1 MKTDLSFHGTIA
13 GMIMA
18 LATIADLELAII
30 HVEAPYLVLMLGV
43 IVAFALGGALSAA
56 LSIALAAIVT
66 WYFFMPPFW
75 SFQLPSYEYCIT
87 YGLLLGIMVLVC
99 RLLAVQRRRI
109 DELAS
114 TNTILRNQL
123 VKAGLPG

>member
-18 LATIADLELAII
+18 LATIAGLELAII

-43 IVAFALGGALSAA
+43 VVAFAIGGALSAM
-56 LSIALAAIVT
+56 LSIALAAVVT
-66 WYFFMPPFW
+66 WYFFIPP
-75 SFQLPSYEYCIT
+75 FQLPNYEYCIT

-114 TNTILRNQL
+114 INTVLHSHL
-123 VKAGLPG
+123 AKAGLPR